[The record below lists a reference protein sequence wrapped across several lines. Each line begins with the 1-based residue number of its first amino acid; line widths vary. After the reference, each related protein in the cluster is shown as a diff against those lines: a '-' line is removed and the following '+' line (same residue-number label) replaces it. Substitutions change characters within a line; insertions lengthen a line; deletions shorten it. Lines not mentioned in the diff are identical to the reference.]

1 MCVVLAAPTS
11 CSNCVNSYKAT
22 VNFELARSGCQLL
35 PACIMAFRIV
45 SNLRMQATKATLAG
59 LPIRIRR
66 SYISLITLLCRL
78 AESEAMYR
86 ALRTL
91 ARPPQIERLPR
102 FLPLSQLKEATPS
115 SEAIFLR
122 SRCPNSG
129 NSANRV
135 VAVTGPTP
143 GTERRRFS
151 FHATLHCYLV
161 GRIVLYLTHLVR
173 FPAK

>member
-1 MCVVLAAPTS
+1 
-11 CSNCVNSYKAT
+11 
-22 VNFELARSGCQLL
+22 
-35 PACIMAFRIV
+35 MAFKIV
-45 SNLRMQATKATLAG
+45 SSLRMQATRATLAG
-59 LPIRIRR
+59 FPIRIRR
-66 SYISLITLLCRL
+66 SYISLITLLYRL

-102 FLPLSQLKEATPS
+102 FLPLSQLKGATPT

-151 FHATLHCYLV
+151 FSRHTTLLLSCLLYTSDAADDLLCV
-161 GRIVLYLTHLVR
+161 DLGGRRII
-173 FPAK
+173 KKKK